1 MGICHADESTMPS
14 WWKHNTILMK
24 AQCHAG
30 IRLLDLWCHD
40 GTILVWQ
47 RACLR
52 EVSRWH
58 QLWWQWKIIKMVPA
72 WYQLYQE
79 IQCLQCKLL
88 PAMYTAAS
96 NVHCCQQC
104 TLLPA
109 IYNAGM
115 ELRQR
120 VQQLY
125 NFIYGLI
132 RTFRTLIQYV
142 YKTKLGCFYVTA
154 ILGWG
159 YGWAEAEVEQ
169 KSARLLASTS
179 RGWSWVVSVSKIV
192 HTLVSVSTI
201 RSFPVLCSV

>member
-1 MGICHADESTMPS
+1 MISQSYIFGHIRKLILDISTIMKPYTEVCRQTSWAYAMLMKAQCHPDESTMPS

-79 IQCLQCKLL
+79 IQR
-88 PAMYTAAS
+88 
-96 NVHCCQQC
+96 QQC
-104 TLLPA
+104 TMLA
-109 IYNAGM
+109 WNSDKGSNSYI
-115 ELRQR
+115 
-120 VQQLY
+120 
-125 NFIYGLI
+125 
-132 RTFRTLIQYV
+132 TL
-142 YKTKLGCFYVTA
+142 FMD
-154 ILGWG
+154 
-159 YGWAEAEVEQ
+159 
-169 KSARLLASTS
+169 
-179 RGWSWVVSVSKIV
+179 
-192 HTLVSVSTI
+192 
-201 RSFPVLCSV
+201 